1 MPAANKAQGESE
13 AEIKLIDQSIKVG
26 ISISK

>member
-1 MPAANKAQGESE
+1 MPTANKAQGATE

>member
-1 MPAANKAQGESE
+1 MPAANKAQAESE
-13 AEIKLIDQSIKVG
+13 AEIKLIDQSINVG

>member
-13 AEIKLIDQSIKVG
+13 VEINLIDQSIKVG